1 VLKGAI
7 FDLDGVLVDS
17 HPVHVR
23 AWRRLLLAKGKTLDE
38 QDLEF
43 ILEGR
48 KREDILRHFLGNLT
62 PDQARLYGEEKDR
75 LFREEASA
83 IGTLSGVREF
93 LSQLSRASIPM
104 AVATCGGQDRTNYLL
119 SSLNLREYFGVIVT
133 GDDVREGKPDPAIYL
148 EAATR
153 LRRRPEDL
161 LAIEDSVSG
170 VRSAKTA
177 RIRCLGI
184 AAPNRAPLLLDAGAD
199 WVLTDLLEIS
209 VDKLSACFA

>member
-23 AWRRLLLAKGKTLDE
+23 AWRRLLLARGRILDE

-43 ILEGR
+43 VLEGR
-48 KREDILRHFLGNLT
+48 KREDILRRFLGSLT

-93 LSQLSRASIPM
+93 LAQLNRASIPM
-104 AVATCGGQDRTNYLL
+104 AVATCGGRERANYLL
-119 SSLNLREYFGVIVT
+119 STLNLREYFGVIVT
-133 GDDVREGKPDPAIYL
+133 GDDVRDGKPDPAIYR
-148 EAATR
+148 EAASR
-153 LRRRPEDL
+153 LSHRPEDL

-170 VRSAKTA
+170 VRSAKA
-177 RIRCLGI
+177 AGIRCLGI
-184 AAPNRAPLLLDAGAD
+184 AAANRAPLLLDAGAD
-199 WVLTDLLEIS
+199 WVVTDLLEIS
-209 VDKLSACFA
+209 VDKLKACFG